1 MNILFIYFLHI
12 FLYTDTKPTLRELE
26 IMPFGEKNINII
38 ECLASDWKRVGI
50 LLDLNPARVDN
61 IQSNCLPP
69 RQVQKA
75 CTEMFREWIKEDN
88 ATWTALLE
96 LLVLIK
102 EIRLASDLR
111 EALLS

>member
-75 CTEMFREWIKEDN
+75 CTETFREWIKEDN
-88 ATWTALLE
+88 ATWTALLV
-96 LLVLIK
+96 LLERIE